1 MTDCFQP
8 AIEYPKPITGFEEMT
23 VCEDVTE
30 HYLYWRECFNP
41 NPDDCCNLKL

>member
-1 MTDCFQP
+1 
-8 AIEYPKPITGFEEMT
+8 MT

-41 NPDDCCNLKL
+41 NPDDCCNLNK